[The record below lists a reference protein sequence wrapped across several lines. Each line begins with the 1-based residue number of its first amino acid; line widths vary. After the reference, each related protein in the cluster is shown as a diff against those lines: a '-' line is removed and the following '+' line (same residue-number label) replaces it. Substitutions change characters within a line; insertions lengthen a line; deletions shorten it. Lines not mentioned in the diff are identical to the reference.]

1 MASPTLQRP
10 IKTGNVRSFTAQ
22 VQALA
27 PNDAPILATEVDADI
42 DLLVNAWNNPASTFA
57 PGGPAG
63 GSLTGNFPT
72 PTIAAS
78 GVTAGSYGASDRVA
92 RVTINPEGRVTS
104 ATEVM
109 IAPTGGAPGGPAG
122 GSLSGNFPNPSLA
135 ASSVGTPQLQAGAV
149 TNYNIG
155 PLAVGTAQ
163 IGDGAITND
172 KIGALAVGTAQ
183 IGNGAVTNQKIAT
196 NAVGTAQIG
205 PGAVGTGQI
214 GAGAITNTLIGAL
227 AVGTAQIG
235 DGAVTNQKIAAN
247 AVGTTQIGPGAVG
260 TAQVGAGAITNA
272 LLAANAVGTGNIGTG
287 AVTRD
292 KLAVAAATQGGAVAN
307 VLSNFALTAANVW
320 TPAASLFVTTRG
332 GFVALNATHGLYA
345 EVYAGVNGTFTLRL
359 VRDGVPIANVSVNLA
374 AGADAYFVP
383 LPSLTWFDQP
393 PAGGHTYVLEA
404 IASVGN
410 IRSNAATPPGY
421 LQGLELS

>member
-1 MASPTLQRP
+1 MGTPLLQRP
-10 IKTGNVRSFTAQ
+10 VKTGNVRSFTAQ

-27 PNDAPILATEVDADI
+27 PDEAPILATEVDGDI
-42 DLLVNAWNNPASTFA
+42 DTLIAAWNSPTSTFP
-57 PGGPAG
+57 PGGAAG
-63 GSLTGNFPT
+63 GSLAGSFPA
-72 PTIAAS
+72 PTIAPS
-78 GVTAGSYGASDRVA
+78 GVTAGSYGGSDRVA

-122 GSLSGNFPNPSLA
+122 GSLSGNFPNPSIA
-135 ASSVGTPQLQAGAV
+135 DWAV
-149 TNYNIG
+149 TNTKIAPNSIWTNQIID
-155 PLAVGTAQ
+155 LAVGTAQ
-163 IGDGAITND
+163 IGNGAITNE
-172 KIGALAVGTAQ
+172 KIGGLAVGTAQ

-214 GAGAITNTLIGAL
+214 GAGAITNALIGAL

-260 TAQVGAGAITNA
+260 TAQIGAGAITTA
-272 LLAANAVGTGNIGTG
+272 LIAANAVGTLNIGPG

-292 KLAVAAATQGGAVAN
+292 RLAVAAATQAGATAG
-307 VLSNFALTAANVW
+307 VLSNFALTAPDTW
-320 TPAASLFVTTRG
+320 TTAATLVVTTRG

-345 EVYAGVNGTFTLRL
+345 EVYASTAGTFTLRL
-359 VRDGVPIANVSVNLA
+359 VRDGVPIASVSVNLT
-374 AGADAYFVP
+374 AGAVAVLTP
-383 LPSLTWFDQP
+383 MPSMSWFDQP
-393 PAGGHTYVLEA
+393 GAGGHTYALQA
-404 IASVGN
+404 MASAGN
-410 IRSNAATPPGY
+410 IRSNAASPPGY